1 MKIFWK
7 ASIIQMAESDIH
19 KVKCGADDDS
29 AMKKWLRLF
38 FVEL

>member
-1 MKIFWK
+1 MTIFWK

-19 KVKCGADDDS
+19 KVKCGADDDG